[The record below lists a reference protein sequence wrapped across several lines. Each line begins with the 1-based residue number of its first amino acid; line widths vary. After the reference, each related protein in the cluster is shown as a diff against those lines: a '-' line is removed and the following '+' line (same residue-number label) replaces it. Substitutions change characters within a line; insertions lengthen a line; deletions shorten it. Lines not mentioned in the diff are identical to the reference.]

1 MINILKKSCFIMVI
15 TVVITLLLSSLVY
28 ADNTILTVIV
38 KNANIRASADV
49 NSEKVGS
56 AGINLIL
63 ISNSKEGRWYNI
75 LLPNGKKGFVWDGA
89 VTDISDKISVSDLK
103 GKIHLNIKDNV
114 ANIRDMGDTSGKV
127 IAKLKKGFNLNAVEL
142 DGEWYK
148 IILPRFVD
156 GKILNAFVHNSTV
169 NVIDGEVKKTIEK
182 TKKQEVEKKEI
193 IEQKIEPV
201 KSETSEASKTD
212 TVILRVK
219 LESVNIRS
227 LADVKSK
234 KLVLLI

>member
-103 GKIHLNIKDNV
+103 GKIHLNIKEMLQISE
-114 ANIRDMGDTSGKV
+114 IRVTHQEKS
-127 IAKLKKGFNLNAVEL
+127 LLN
-142 DGEWYK
+142 
-148 IILPRFVD
+148 
-156 GKILNAFVHNSTV
+156 
-169 NVIDGEVKKTIEK
+169 
-182 TKKQEVEKKEI
+182 
-193 IEQKIEPV
+193 
-201 KSETSEASKTD
+201 
-212 TVILRVK
+212 
-219 LESVNIRS
+219 
-227 LADVKSK
+227 
-234 KLVLLI
+234 